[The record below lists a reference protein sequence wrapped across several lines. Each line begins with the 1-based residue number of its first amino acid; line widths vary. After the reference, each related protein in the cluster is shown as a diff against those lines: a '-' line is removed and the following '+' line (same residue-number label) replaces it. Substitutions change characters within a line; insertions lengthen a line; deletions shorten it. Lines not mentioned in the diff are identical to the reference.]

1 MLDFFL
7 IRDEEPSSYSFAQ
20 DEYAG
25 GIRMLEFE
33 QAQYT
38 HIIENHLEFYK
49 DFRWSSAQVKHK
61 LQLVQ
66 ATKSEQFAAL
76 QRILQRAVE
85 MNCGVM
91 AVAD

>member
-1 MLDFFL
+1 MLDFYL
-7 IRDEEPSSYSFAQ
+7 IKDEEPNSYSFTQ
-20 DEYAG
+20 EEYAG

-33 QAQYT
+33 QAQYAR
-38 HIIENHLEFYK
+38 IIEPHLDFFK
-49 DFRWSSAQVKHK
+49 DFRWSSEQAKQK
-61 LQLVQ
+61 LQHVQ

-76 QRILQRAVE
+76 QKILQRAIE